1 MATAYEAVV
10 QLEPVD
16 AGPQRVQALVDLIQQ
31 NLPAQAQVRTDRDVR
46 GQLLLSV
53 TLAIVAADSS
63 EVQLEA
69 RDVVVAALERA
80 GLTEQAALLD
90 DVNVRTSS

>member
-1 MATAYEAVV
+1 
-10 QLEPVD
+10 
-16 AGPQRVQALVDLIQQ
+16 
-31 NLPAQAQVRTDRDVR
+31 
-46 GQLLLSV
+46 
-53 TLAIVAADSS
+53 VAADSS